1 MTMQEMIEKFDYTK
15 MSKSPAVFDYG
26 KLKWLNGEYI
36 KEMDDDPLYGDG
48 TSTYQKGSYKRLR
61 L

>member
-36 KEMDDDPLYGDG
+36 KEMDDDVIWRWHFHI
-48 TSTYQKGSYKRLR
+48 SKR
-61 L
+61 

>member
-36 KEMDDDPLYGDG
+36 KEMDDDV
-48 TSTYQKGSYKRLR
+48 TWRWHFHISKR
-61 L
+61 